1 MGLYLSLK
9 KMRNEDP
16 CDISGQYIN
25 SEVDNKEAVDRFII

>member
-1 MGLYLSLK
+1 MGLYLSRK